1 MINTKTHK
9 AVNLFKQGLIKESL
23 AIFKTFRIGFT
34 REEKRT
40 LEIAS
45 DCLNGRSSF
54 YQQIGIDTE
63 TIIRQSLS
71 IINSKYLSYGKD
83 V

>member
-1 MINTKTHK
+1 MITKTSK
-9 AVNLFKQGLIKESL
+9 ATALFKQGNIKEAL
-23 AIFKTFRIGFT
+23 AIFKTFHIGFT
-34 REEKRT
+34 KEEKRI

-54 YQQIGIDTE
+54 YKQIGIDTE
-63 TIIRQSLS
+63 MVVSQSVS
-71 IINSKYLSYGKD
+71 ILRNKYSAYGKD

>member
-1 MINTKTHK
+1 MKDTKTSK
-9 AVNLFKQGLIKESL
+9 ALYLFKQGLIKESL
-23 AIFKTFRIGFT
+23 SIFKTFRIGFT

-54 YQQIGIDTE
+54 YNQLGVDVESIILSSK
-63 TIIRQSLS
+63 TIIQ
-71 IINSKYLSYGKD
+71 SKYSL
-83 V
+83 

>member
-1 MINTKTHK
+1 MKDTKTSK
-9 AVNLFKQGLIKESL
+9 ALYLFKQGLIKESL

-45 DCLNGRSSF
+45 ECLNGRSSF
-54 YQQIGIDTE
+54 YNQLGVDVESIILSCK
-63 TIIRQSLS
+63 TIIQ
-71 IINSKYLSYGKD
+71 SKYSL
-83 V
+83 

>member
-1 MINTKTHK
+1 MNTKTTK
-9 AVNLFKQGLIKESL
+9 AIGLFKQGLIKESL
-23 AIFKTFRIGFT
+23 SIFRTFRIGFT

-54 YQQIGIDTE
+54 YQQLGIDMNSE
-63 TIIRQSLS
+63 ISKSKEIIL
-71 IINSKYLSYGKD
+71 SKYHLIWK
-83 V
+83 

>member
-1 MINTKTHK
+1 MKNTKTSK
-9 AVNLFKQGLIKESL
+9 ALALFEQGLAKESL

-34 REEKRT
+34 REEKRI

-54 YQQIGIDTE
+54 YRQLGVDVE
-63 TIIRQSLS
+63 NTIRSSKS
-71 IINSKYLSYGKD
+71 IIQSKYLL
-83 V
+83 

>member
-1 MINTKTHK
+1 MKDTKTSK
-9 AVNLFKQGLIKESL
+9 ALSLFKQGLIKESL

-54 YQQIGIDTE
+54 YNQLGVDVE
-63 TIIRQSLS
+63 NTILSSKS
-71 IINSKYLSYGKD
+71 IIQSKYSL
-83 V
+83 

>member
-1 MINTKTHK
+1 MKDTKTSK
-9 AVNLFKQGLIKESL
+9 ALSLFKQGLIKESL

-45 DCLNGRSSF
+45 DCLNGRSLF
-54 YQQIGIDTE
+54 YQQLGVDIKK
-63 TIIRQSLS
+63 TISSSKS
-71 IINSKYLSYGKD
+71 IIQSKYSL
-83 V
+83 